1 MKLDPAVLRR
11 DLEIPEACKST
22 PTRRIQMKKIVLVL
36 IICAH
41 ASMGWAFTIATGP
54 SDGSYFQIAQ
64 DIKNVA
70 GKDNIDIQVMPTK
83 GSIENIQ
90 LLGSGKVDLAIV
102 QLDALRFVSDVLK
115 KQKDFDLFDSIK
127 VILNLYPEEIHV
139 LSNKNDIQTF
149 YQLDGKRISVGT
161 EGGGTAITAAVLLSV
176 YDLNA
181 TVSFDTFDDAMKKME
196 QGNLDAVMFVGGAPV
211 PFIGKLDSKVHFVR
225 LPANPALEEIYLRT
239 NVGKSQYSWAAGET
253 ETYAVPASMM
263 GLDKKD
269 EKYAAQMQQLVLAIL
284 NSADYLKANGHPK
297 WKSSIIQ
304 TYFVYRGYEP
314 TNQVIQTF
322 NFVDSRGY
330 KITKK

>member
-1 MKLDPAVLRR
+1 
-11 DLEIPEACKST
+11 
-22 PTRRIQMKKIVLVL
+22 MKKIILAL
-36 IICAH
+36 ILSLQ
-41 ASMGWAFTIATGP
+41 ASMVFAFTIATGP

-70 GKDNIDIQVMPTK
+70 AKEQIDIQVMPTK

-102 QLDALRFVSDVLK
+102 QLDALRFVSEVLK

-149 YQLDGKRISVGT
+149 YQLEGKRISVGT

-181 TVSFDTFDDAMKKME
+181 TVSFDNFDDAMKKME

-269 EKYAAQMQQLVLAIL
+269 EKHAAQMQQLVLAIL
-284 NSADYLKANGHPK
+284 NSADYLRANGHPK

-304 TYFVYRGYEP
+304 TYFTYRGYEP

-322 NFVDSRGY
+322 NFLDSRGY
-330 KITKK
+330 KISKK

>member
-1 MKLDPAVLRR
+1 
-11 DLEIPEACKST
+11 
-22 PTRRIQMKKIVLVL
+22 MKKMFLVL
-36 IICAH
+36 IICLH

-70 GKDNIDIQVMPTK
+70 GKDNIDIQVLPTK

-90 LLGSGKVDLAIV
+90 LLGAGKVDLAIV

-127 VILNLYPEEIHV
+127 VIMNLYPEEVHV
-139 LSNKNDIQTF
+139 LSNKSDIQTF

-161 EGGGTAITAAVLLSV
+161 EGGGTAITAAVLLTV

-181 TVSFDTFDDAMKKME
+181 TVSFDSFDDAMQKMA

-211 PFIGKLDSKVHFVR
+211 PFISKLDSKAHFVR

-239 NVGKSQYSWAAGET
+239 TVGKSQYSWAGADT
-253 ETYAVPASMM
+253 ETYAVPASIL
-263 GLDKKD
+263 GLDRRDQKQ
-269 EKYAAQMQQLVLAIL
+269 AAQMQQLVLAIL
-284 NSADYLKANGHPK
+284 NSADYLRANGHPK

-304 TYFVYRGYEP
+304 TYFMYRGYEP
-314 TNQVIQTF
+314 TNQVIQIF

-330 KITKK
+330 KLTKK

>member
-1 MKLDPAVLRR
+1 MSKLIL
-11 DLEIPEACKST
+11 T
-22 PTRRIQMKKIVLVL
+22 L
-36 IICAH
+36 IFCLQ
-41 ASMGWAFTIATGP
+41 ASMAWAFTIATGP

-70 GKDNIDIQVMPTK
+70 AKENIDLQVMPTK

-90 LLGSGKVDLAIV
+90 LLGAGKVDLAIV

-115 KQKDFDLFDSIK
+115 KQRDFDLFDSIK

-139 LSNKNDIQTF
+139 VSNKSDIQTF
-149 YQLDGKRISVGT
+149 YQLDGKRLSVGT
-161 EGGGTAITAAVLLSV
+161 EGGGTAITAAVLLTA

-181 TVSFDTFDDAMKKME
+181 TVSFDGFDDAMKKME
-196 QGNLDAVMFVGGAPV
+196 QGNLDAVMFVGGAPL

-239 NVGKSQYSWAAGET
+239 SVGRSQYSWAASET
-253 ETYAVPASMM
+253 ETYAVPASIM
-263 GLDKKD
+263 GLDKRD
-269 EKYAAQMQQLVLAIL
+269 EKHAAQMQHLVFAIL
-284 NSADYLKANGHPK
+284 NSADYLRANGHPK

-322 NFVDSRGY
+322 NFIDSRGY

>member
-1 MKLDPAVLRR
+1 
-11 DLEIPEACKST
+11 
-22 PTRRIQMKKIVLVL
+22 MKKIFLALVL
-36 IICAH
+36 SLFAQA
-41 ASMGWAFTIATGP
+41 ASAFTIATGP

-70 GKDNIDIQVMPTK
+70 GKEQIDIQVIPTK
-83 GSIENIQ
+83 GSIENLQ
-90 LLGSGKVDLAIV
+90 LLGTGKVDLAIV

-127 VILNLYPEEIHV
+127 VVLNLYPEEIHV
-139 LSNKNDIQTF
+139 LSNKSDIQTF

-181 TVSFDTFDDAMKKME
+181 TVSFDSFDDAMKKMD

-239 NVGKSQYSWAAGET
+239 NVGKSQYSWAAADT
-253 ETYAVPASMM
+253 ETYAVPASIM
-263 GLDKKD
+263 GLDERDQKH
-269 EKYAAQMQQLVLAIL
+269 AAQMQQLVLAIL
-284 NSADYLKANGHPK
+284 NSADYLKASGHPK
-297 WKSSIIQ
+297 WQSSIIQ

-322 NFVDSRGY
+322 NFIDSRGY
-330 KITKK
+330 KLTKK

>member
-1 MKLDPAVLRR
+1 
-11 DLEIPEACKST
+11 
-22 PTRRIQMKKIVLVL
+22 MKKIFLALVL
-36 IICAH
+36 SLFAQA
-41 ASMGWAFTIATGP
+41 ASAFTIATGP

-70 GKDNIDIQVMPTK
+70 GKEQIDIQVIPTK
-83 GSIENIQ
+83 GSIENLQ
-90 LLGSGKVDLAIV
+90 LLGTGKVDLAIV

-127 VILNLYPEEIHV
+127 VVLNLYPEEIHV
-139 LSNKNDIQTF
+139 LSNKSDIQTF

-181 TVSFDTFDDAMKKME
+181 TVSFDSFDDAMKKME

-239 NVGKSQYSWAAGET
+239 NVGKSQYSWAAADT
-253 ETYAVPASMM
+253 ETYAVPASIM
-263 GLDKKD
+263 GLDERDQKH
-269 EKYAAQMQQLVLAIL
+269 AAQMQQLVLAIL

-297 WKSSIIQ
+297 WQSSIIQ

-322 NFVDSRGY
+322 NFIDSRGY
-330 KITKK
+330 KLTKK

>member
-1 MKLDPAVLRR
+1 
-11 DLEIPEACKST
+11 
-22 PTRRIQMKKIVLVL
+22 MKKIVLVL

-149 YQLDGKRISVGT
+149 YQLEGKRISVGT

-181 TVSFDTFDDAMKKME
+181 TVSFDTFDDAIKKME

-225 LPANPALEEIYLRT
+225 LPANPALEQIYLRT
-239 NVGKSQYSWAAGET
+239 TVGKSQYSWAATET

>member
-1 MKLDPAVLRR
+1 
-11 DLEIPEACKST
+11 
-22 PTRRIQMKKIVLVL
+22 MKKMILVL

-70 GKDNIDIQVMPTK
+70 AKEQIDIQVMPTK

-102 QLDALRFVSDVLK
+102 QLDALRFVSEVLK

-149 YQLDGKRISVGT
+149 YQLEGKRISVGT

-181 TVSFDTFDDAMKKME
+181 TVSFDNFDDAMKKME

-211 PFIGKLDSKVHFVR
+211 PFIGKLDSRVHFVR

-269 EKYAAQMQQLVLAIL
+269 EKHAAQMQQLVLAIL
-284 NSADYLKANGHPK
+284 NSADYLRANGHPK

-304 TYFVYRGYEP
+304 TYFTYRGYEP

-322 NFVDSRGY
+322 NFLDSRGY
-330 KITKK
+330 KISKK